1 MINYVK
7 VLPPIIFGFISFMS
21 FVVGL
26 YDMYIDD
33 KTAFESLYPCFISGI
48 IALIF
53 LWLPFN

>member
-7 VLPPIIFGFISFMS
+7 VLPPIVFGFISFI
-21 FVVGL
+21 FCVVGL

-33 KTAFESLYPCFISGI
+33 KPAFESLCPCIVSGI

-53 LWLPFN
+53 LWLAFG